1 MMDTTLMIAAVGG
14 LVVGV
19 PIGMFL
25 WNMVLARSA
34 RSLRALGDQASR
46 TPRAGGSRRARRRG
60 DPRAPGGGGP

>member
-34 RSLRALGDQASR
+34 RSLRALGD
-46 TPRAGGSRRARRRG
+46 RARQDAAELVAAAERDVGVTREC
-60 DPRAPGGGGP
+60 